1 MAYQFQNLNVLRM
14 TKDMTAHS
22 LVHDVIGAFE
32 TSNTL
37 IANDIKHSVKLLK
50 QFTQK
55 FVTLGLSDGIFEHHS
70 IPTQNQ
76 YRTRLNPSQESYP
89 ITKF

>member
-1 MAYQFQNLNVLRM
+1 MAYQFQNLNVMRI

-37 IANDIKHSVKLLK
+37 IANDKKHSVKLLK

-55 FVTLGLSDGIFEHHS
+55 FVILG
-70 IPTQNQ
+70 
-76 YRTRLNPSQESYP
+76 
-89 ITKF
+89 